1 MGGAKQAKNI
11 LPTEPLSGQV
21 LIPPVAEEKG
31 EYAGKSDTS
40 RSYTKRGALDGD
52 YPLGF
57 SFIPP
62 EFNLPTHA

>member
-1 MGGAKQAKNI
+1 MGGAKQAKNF
-11 LPTEPLSGQV
+11 LLTEPLKGQV
-21 LIPPVAEEKG
+21 LIPSVADEKG
-31 EYAGKSDTS
+31 ENAGKSDTS